1 MSFLKENWPWIV
13 VPAAIFLIL
22 IVAIAFLGGEGESP
36 FIYGLFDG

>member
-22 IVAIAFLGGEGESP
+22 VVVLLFMGGEGTSP
-36 FIYGLFDG
+36 FMYDIFG